1 MTADV
6 VTTVTTKQMQ
16 KQFSPL
22 SKHAAGHGFVVVT
35 WDGAPGAVMMSPE
48 AWASAQREDEH
59 LVVPDT
65 ECEQWAATDVPAKL
79 AALHETLTAG
89 RHVAASARGRLRA
102 MIAPARWAR
111 QAFPLLGLPDPD
123 APEPAAADQV
133 LVIYR
138 SRRAVQAWREEFAA
152 SPDPDWEM
160 DRRLS
165 AGPTAIPLPRR
176 AQLRAVVYVLE
187 GEVVRVRALDPA
199 GEWVEL
205 PGGTLSLA
213 PVSDALSH
221 SEIDALV
228 PGLGLYPGQARPA
241 APGVRREFINI

>member
-22 SKHAAGHGFVVVT
+22 SKQAAAHGFVVVT
-35 WDGAPGAVMMSPE
+35 WDGAPGAVMMSGE
-48 AWASAQREDEH
+48 AWASAQREDEQ
-59 LVVPDT
+59 LVVPEA

-79 AALHETLTAG
+79 AALHETMCAG
-89 RHVAASARGRLRA
+89 RHVAALARGRLRA
-102 MIAPARWAR
+102 MIAPADWAR
-111 QAFPLLGLPDPD
+111 RAFPLLGLPDSD

-133 LVIYR
+133 LVMYR
-138 SRRAVQAWREEFAA
+138 SRRAVQGWREEFAD
-152 SPDPDWEM
+152 SPDPDREM

-165 AGPTAIPLPRR
+165 AGPTAIPLARR

-187 GEVVRVRALDPA
+187 GEVVRVRAVDTA

-213 PVSDALSH
+213 PVSDPLSH
-221 SEIDALV
+221 SEIDALL
-228 PGLGLYPGQARPA
+228 PGLGMYPGQPRAA
-241 APGVRREFINI
+241 APGVRREFLDL